1 MNTPDNYNS
10 KLADIYHHLR
20 WDLIDLLNEH
30 FNGCYVRQDKDP
42 YIKLSNIIGTPIVY
56 EVRAGGSGNIFYKS
70 GLWTGTNIIRTNSEG
85 SYELTDAH
93 LFTVYKA
100 LYKLVYSEGNY

>member
-1 MNTPDNYNS
+1 MNTPDSYNS
-10 KLADIYHHLR
+10 KLADIYHGLR
-20 WDLIDLLNEH
+20 WDLTDLLNEH
-30 FNGCYVRQDKDP
+30 FNGCYVRQYNDP

-56 EVRAGGSGNIFYKS
+56 EVRTGGSGNIFYRS
-70 GLWTGTNIIRTNSEG
+70 GLWNGTTVQTKSAC

-100 LYKLVYSEGNY
+100 LYKLVYSEENY